1 MQICSCVG
9 ETISST
15 CPENIPD
22 EYIPLHFQKT
32 TNENQVLLKYRCR
45 LLKVAN
51 TFCSLLQ
58 QMLMHL
64 YFYAIL
70 EKLQDYQYSP
80 AQLVKMIQ
88 RTEKVYMYIVAGCL

>member
-15 CPENIPD
+15 CPDNIPD

-45 LLKVAN
+45 VVESCKYFLFIVTANADTFVLLCHTGEITRLSV
-51 TFCSLLQ
+51 
-58 QMLMHL
+58 
-64 YFYAIL
+64 
-70 EKLQDYQYSP
+70 
-80 AQLVKMIQ
+80 
-88 RTEKVYMYIVAGCL
+88 